1 MVFDNLLHCS
11 LNVVNDKGSV
21 IANQFIVGID
31 KEKEVLKVF
40 CENNPGI
47 YKFYDLPFV
56 YLGFI
61 DREIDGSFVKLV
73 RHRKATIEKKLEAYN
88 FYFNKYKEVWKIFVY
103 VF

>member
-31 KEKEVLKVF
+31 KEKEILKVF
-40 CENNPGI
+40 CEKNPGI

-88 FYFNKYKEVWKIFVY
+88 FYLNKYKEG
-103 VF
+103 